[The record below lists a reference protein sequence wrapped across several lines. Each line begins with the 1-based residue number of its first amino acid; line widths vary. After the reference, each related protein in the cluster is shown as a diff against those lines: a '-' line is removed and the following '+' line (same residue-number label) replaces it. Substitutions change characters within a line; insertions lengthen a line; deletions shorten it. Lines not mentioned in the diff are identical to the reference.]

1 MATLIAPLGNFT
13 APNRFDLDIGLSIEP
28 IPDHLKTEITI
39 AKQYGFIRH
48 PENFTHCAVCTDY
61 SGDND
66 KESREFMQ
74 DLLILLSLF
83 KPGNLYYNFGLIDR
97 NGWYQ
102 DPVHNKNQ
110 AYRFGIFIFFGWSH
124 PGIVDIY
131 ELVDDDLIPLAAFV
145 KKNRKNPLLRVSAS
159 KYFFRAYHE
168 PYTDDRFLY
177 YAISL
182 ENMLVNDTKDTSSI
196 KYKFVD
202 RGCFLLKKALPYPE
216 ETDKISKSLSDIYDL
231 RSRIVH
237 SSKTTIT
244 LDTQDHIEILKNAD
258 NYTRALLRFILENP
272 EYRESTYVDKIKR
285 GLYK

>member
-1 MATLIAPLGNFT
+1 MATIIAPLGNFT
-13 APNRFDLDIGLSIEP
+13 APSRIDLDRHLSIEL
-28 IPDHLKTEITI
+28 IPDHLKAEINV

-61 SGDND
+61 EGDND

-74 DLLILLSLF
+74 DLLLLFGLF

-102 DPVHNKNQ
+102 DPAHIQNQ
-110 AYRFGIFIFFGWSH
+110 AYRFGIFIFYGWSH

-131 ELVDDDLIPLAAFV
+131 ELANDDLAPLASFV
-145 KKNRKNPLLRVSAS
+145 TKNRKNSLLRRSAC

-182 ENMLVNDTKDTSSI
+182 ENMLVNDTKDISSI

-202 RGCFLLKKALPYPE
+202 RGCFLLKKAIPSSE
-216 ETDKISKSLSDIYDL
+216 GANEISKSLSDIYDL
-231 RSRIVH
+231 RSKIVH
-237 SSKTTIT
+237 SSRTPITIN
-244 LDTQDHIEILKNAD
+244 TQDDIEILQNAD
-258 NYTRALLRFILENP
+258 KYTRVLLRFIMENQ
-272 EYRESTYVDKIKR
+272 EYYESTYIDKIKR
-285 GLYK
+285 DKY